1 MINILLPQLFFGFVV
16 QGTTTSKT
24 FVSLQNIDTLD
35 WLAGNPVVIPF
46 AR

>member
-1 MINILLPQLFFGFVV
+1 MINILLSQLFFGFVA

-24 FVSLQNIDTLD
+24 FVPVQNIDTIE

-46 AR
+46 ER